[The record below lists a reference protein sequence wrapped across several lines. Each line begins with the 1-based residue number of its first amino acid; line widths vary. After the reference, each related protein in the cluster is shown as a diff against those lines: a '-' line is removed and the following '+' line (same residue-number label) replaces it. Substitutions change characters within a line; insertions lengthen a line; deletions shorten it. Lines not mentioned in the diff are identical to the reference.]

1 MERKDVVEAIT
12 DVNRDARNR
21 HNVRTETEN
30 PDTKRHQTP
39 RHTGS
44 VCLKVRSSRAAP
56 VCLMLLCVL
65 LLTAVI
71 VLGVNLH
78 NMIEE
83 FYIKN
88 KNLTDE
94 IEELKN
100 RKHSLDK
107 NITELS
113 ATNKHLIEQKPDLQ
127 KKIDELW
134 NQISKMDGWD
144 CYQSSLYYVTSE
156 KKSWTES
163 RRDCT
168 ERGADLIII
177 NNRQEQDFV
186 KKKNKEMSGGS
197 EIWIGLTEVEDTWK
211 WVDGSTLTPGFWAS
225 GEPSDSSGNEDCAVN
240 LSSGFADYS
249 CDKTFKWIC
258 EKNNSKN

>member
-186 KKKNKEMSGGS
+186 KKISANAHV
-197 EIWIGLTEVEDTWK
+197 WIGLTDIDVEGTWK
-211 WVDGSTLTPGFWAS
+211 WVDGSTLTSGFWDPREPNGHR
-225 GEPSDSSGNEDCAVN
+225 GENCA
-240 LSSGFADYS
+240 LIYSPGWADYPCS
-249 CDKTFKWIC
+249 DRFLWIC
-258 EKNNSKN
+258 EKSILK